1 VAKDQ
6 YVRLHTGWFSDRS
19 ACYLA
24 CGRPGITQ
32 ETGFTRYYGGNKRGL
47 FAFQT
52 LDEITEAVH
61 EINADYVAHCRAAFE
76 IAAEV
81 FEAESLGVV
90 ARVQQAKI
98 RPGKLES
105 AHQYLCAA

>member
-1 VAKDQ
+1 V
-6 YVRLHTGWFSDRS
+6 
-19 ACYLA
+19 
-24 CGRPGITQ
+24 ITQ

-52 LDEITEAVH
+52 R

-81 FEAESLGVV
+81 FEAEGIRTPHSRKLSAGTEHKTG
-90 ARVQQAKI
+90 ARI
-98 RPGKLES
+98 D
-105 AHQYLCAA
+105 